1 MHRHDAIGG
10 GTIGLMDYVNS
21 QFDRTVTWKD
31 AEWLVKLWDGPFLIK
46 GLQNPEDAKV
56 ARDIGATGV
65 VISNHGG
72 RQLDTTPSSFDCIAP
87 MRDAVGN
94 NLELIVD
101 GGVRQGIILS
111 KRWQRAQM
119 PAQLADLIF
128 MAWHPAGKRV
138 WNVRWAY

>member
-1 MHRHDAIGG
+1 MQSGCSSYG
-10 GTIGLMDYVNS
+10 
-21 QFDRTVTWKD
+21 
-31 AEWLVKLWDGPFLIK
+31 DGPFLIK

-87 MRDAVGN
+87 MRDAIGN
-94 NLELIVD
+94 DLELIVD
-101 GGVRQGIILS
+101 GGVRRGNHIV
-111 KRWQRAQM
+111 KA
-119 PAQLADLIF
+119 LAKGANACSIGRPYLYGL
-128 MAWHPAGKRV
+128 ASGGQAV